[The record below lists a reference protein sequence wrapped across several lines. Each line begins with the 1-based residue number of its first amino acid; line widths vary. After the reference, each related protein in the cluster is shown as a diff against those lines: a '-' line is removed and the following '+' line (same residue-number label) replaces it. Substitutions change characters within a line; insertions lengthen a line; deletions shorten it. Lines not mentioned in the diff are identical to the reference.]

1 MTYTVLA
8 VVSAIDLPFQISLEL
23 AEREQA
29 RAFVFADPAV
39 GDLVDGDGIEVV
51 QLLAPAPECRHE
63 IRFLQNSEML
73 GDRLA
78 GHVAV
83 FAKLG
88 QRLPVA
94 GTQAVRNCRLT
105 ESASARKTASM
116 PMQANMQPFGCLFRR
131 EMAALRRSGLLACD
145 PGGFE
150 YRTDCAASV
159 GWRRASVLEQEPA
172 VAIFEAMQAG
182 EEREPEQV
190 LAQRLVGK
198 HDRRDVAQHQA
209 ADLHPAEPHRRAAHR
224 AVGGLELR
232 DIIARR
238 GMKVQA
244 RRIALGQGAG
254 VEKGF
259 EPAPVA
265 RALDPEMTTTVWLD
279 DAPRAAG
286 NRF

>member
-78 GHVAV
+78 VMSRPLQSSV
-83 FAKLG
+83 NVC
-88 QRLPVA
+88 RLRA
-94 GTQAVRNCRLT
+94 RTLSSNCRLT
-105 ESASARKTASM
+105 GSASARKTSSM
-116 PMQANMQPFGCLFRR
+116 PMQANMQLFGCLFRR

-150 YRTDCAASV
+150 YRTDSAASV
-159 GWRRASVLEQEPA
+159 GLASGLSPRAG
-172 VAIFEAMQAG
+172 AG
-182 EEREPEQV
+182 
-190 LAQRLVGK
+190 
-198 HDRRDVAQHQA
+198 RRDIRNDA
-209 ADLHPAEPHRRAAHR
+209 
-224 AVGGLELR
+224 GG
-232 DIIARR
+232 R
-238 GMKVQA
+238 GT
-244 RRIALGQGAG
+244 R
-254 VEKGF
+254 
-259 EPAPVA
+259 A
-265 RALDPEMTTTVWLD
+265 RAGSRSASRREARP
-279 DAPRAAG
+279 P
-286 NRF
+286 